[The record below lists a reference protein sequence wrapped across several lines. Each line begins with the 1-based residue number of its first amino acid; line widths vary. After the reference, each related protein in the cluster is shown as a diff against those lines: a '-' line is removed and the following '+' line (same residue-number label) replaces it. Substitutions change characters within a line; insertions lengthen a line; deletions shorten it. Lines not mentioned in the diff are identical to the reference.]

1 MAQTDTGP
9 RGGHP
14 TSIEEVDL
22 FDPATQEDWLPT
34 YDLLREEAP
43 VWRMPG
49 TDTYVL
55 TRFDD
60 ISYVLRRTDVFRR
73 GASES
78 TPGRGMSAR
87 THEIY
92 AGQGV
97 APRVVPRLR
106 PAGAPPLPGAGR
118 SLLLGARCREAARA
132 HHRHRERPARRDRR
146 QGRVRAR
153 AGLRHPPTR
162 AGDHHHDG
170 LPGRGHPR
178 AEGVVRGV
186 GAPVPWAAHRR
197 RGDLRRREGRGV
209 PAPHPRH
216 DPGEAGEPGRLR
228 HLVPGQRGPL
238 QRRAPAHRRRD
249 HRHGRPPL
257 HRRQRDHDVRHH
269 LGGVAA
275 PHPP

>member
-14 TSIEEVDL
+14 TSLEEVDL

-49 TDTYVL
+49 TDTFVL

-92 AGQGV
+92 V
-97 APRVVPRLR
+97 ANGWPRV
-106 PAGAPPLPGAGR
+106 
-118 SLLLGARCREAARA
+118 S
-132 HHRHRERPARRDRR
+132 
-146 QGRVRAR
+146 
-153 AGLRHPPTR
+153 
-162 AGDHHHDG
+162 
-170 LPGRGHPR
+170 
-178 AEGVVRGV
+178 
-186 GAPVPWAAHRR
+186 
-197 RGDLRRREGRGV
+197 
-209 PAPHPRH
+209 
-216 DPGEAGEPGRLR
+216 
-228 HLVPGQRGPL
+228 
-238 QRRAPAHRRRD
+238 
-249 HRHGRPPL
+249 
-257 HRRQRDHDVRHH
+257 
-269 LGGVAA
+269 
-275 PHPP
+275 